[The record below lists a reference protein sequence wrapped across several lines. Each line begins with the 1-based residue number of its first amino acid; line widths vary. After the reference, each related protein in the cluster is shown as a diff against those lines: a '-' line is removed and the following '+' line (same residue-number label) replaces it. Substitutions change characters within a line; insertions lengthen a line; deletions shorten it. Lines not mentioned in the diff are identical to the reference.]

1 MKKSLIVGMIVLTGL
16 LSVVSMAQE
25 KTPVI
30 NQRQRNQQARIRE
43 GVKSGELTR
52 GETARL
58 EAREGKI
65 QADKLQA
72 KSDGKVTPAER
83 RKLNREENR
92 ASRAIHR
99 MKHHG
104 KKAG

>member
-1 MKKSLIVGMIVLTGL
+1 MKKNLIVGMIVLTGI
-16 LSVVSMAQE
+16 LSVASVAQD
-25 KTPVI
+25 KTPGI

-43 GVKSGELTR
+43 GVKSGELTK

-65 QADKLQA
+65 QADKLEA

-83 RKLNREENR
+83 RKLKHEQNR
-92 ASRAIHR
+92 ASRAIYR
-99 MKHHG
+99 MKHNA
-104 KKAG
+104 KKQG